1 MEATK
6 EELRAAKK
14 ALRKEMREELR
25 ATKKAEK
32 LSARESFKEAVL
44 AKVEQLKNK

>member
-1 MEATK
+1 MEPTK
-6 EELRAAKK
+6 EELRAA
-14 ALRKEMREELR
+14 
-25 ATKKAEK
+25 KKAEK